1 MSIQVF
7 LDDQDITDS
16 LNSQHALPS
25 AKDKGVFP
33 DRSRAKWWDLLPAIS
48 ANETLKKDFFN
59 DDNGVHVLRIAEDGA
74 EIKVKLLLR
83 TKYSARN
90 R

>member
-1 MSIQVF
+1 MTIQVF
-7 LDDQDITDS
+7 LDDQNITDS
-16 LNSQHALPS
+16 LNAQYALPS
-25 AKDKGVFP
+25 ASDKGVFP
-33 DRSRAKWWDLLPAIS
+33 DRSRNKWWDLLPAIS
-48 ANETLKKDFFN
+48 ENETLKKDFFN
-59 DDNGVHVLRIAEDGA
+59 DDNGVHILRITEDGV